1 MSDVEFVQHS
11 IHKYKN
17 HSSIQHIN
25 KHITNFQH
33 PKSFTFQEVSIDTV
47 KKVLEKSNPKKAT
60 GYDQILPRILKED
73 AEQLAVPIAYLFN
86 ESVLQCKV
94 GPQHKKDD
102 MLKKENYRPV
112 SILTSLLKTFEKII
126 DNQMETLK

>member
-1 MSDVEFVQHS
+1 MHV
-11 IHKYKN
+11 
-17 HSSIQHIN
+17 N
-25 KHITNFQH
+25 KHITNSQH
-33 PKSFTFQEVSIDTV
+33 PKYFIFQEVSIDTV

-60 GYDQILPRILKED
+60 RYDQIPFRFLKEG

-86 ESVLQCKV
+86 ESVHQCKFPSAHKAAEV

-112 SILTSLLKTFEKII
+112 SILASLSKTFEKIM
-126 DNQMETLK
+126 DNQMNENPKEGIFR